1 MACRPRNR
9 NRVRNLKNVA
19 EVRHAVRK
27 SPILGSPMKNP
38 NLGLVISVT
47 SATGD
52 CNAWPFQYQSVISSE
67 IGRVQQDF
75 SVKSPNGC

>member
-1 MACRPRNR
+1 MHHLTVLFQPFSLSVIGMARRPRNR

-52 CNAWPFQYQSVISSE
+52 CNAWPF
-67 IGRVQQDF
+67 
-75 SVKSPNGC
+75 